1 MKNNKNIMAL
11 PAILALAVGLAGGYW
26 YAITIEQDSPQVA
39 HQVESKSTEAKA
51 LFYRNPM
58 NPGVTSP
65 VPVKDEMGMDYIPVY
80 ADDPK
85 KDKEIVGTVSID
97 PVIEQNIGVRT
108 VVAKIQ
114 ILNQQVRAVGRVD
127 YNEELLYRIHPKVE
141 GWVEELYVK
150 ITGEEVKND
159 TILLSIYSPQLVASQ
174 QEYLLALN
182 NFQVLGNSPIK
193 DIRKGAEELLE
204 SSKKRL
210 EFLDVPE
217 HQLKEL
223 TEKNVV
229 KKSLHIHSPY
239 KGVVIDI
246 GIREGDYV
254 TPKTPIYSIA
264 DLSKVWVYA
273 DVYDFELPWIK
284 KNDIAEMTL
293 AAVPDRLFE
302 GTVAYIYPYME
313 KKNRTVKVRLE
324 FNNSDGL
331 LRPDMF
337 ANVTIKAG
345 NNIEAVVLPSEA
357 IVRSGKRDQ
366 VFIRRGKGKFEPR
379 EVKIGITSAGMTQIL
394 EGVEPGE
401 VVVTSSQFL
410 IDSESKL
417 REATAKMMEALSA
430 GSDRQ
435 EQADG
440 AEDMDMSDL
449 GMENLSDKELDMSD
463 MTLENLK

>member
-1 MKNNKNIMAL
+1 MSNQKAKVIL
-11 PAILALAVGLAGGYW
+11 PVILALSAGISGGYW
-26 YAITIEQDSPQVA
+26 YANTMKQEPVQVSQ
-39 HQVESKSTEAKA
+39 QVESKNTEAKA

-58 NPGVTSP
+58 NPGITSS
-65 VPVKDEMGMDYIPVY
+65 VPAKDEMGMDYIPVY

-85 KDKEIVGTVSID
+85 KDKEVVGTVSID

-108 VVAKIQ
+108 VVAKKQ

-239 KGVVIDI
+239 KGVIIDI
-246 GIREGDYV
+246 GIH
-254 TPKTPIYSIA
+254 I
-264 DLSKVWVYA
+264 
-273 DVYDFELPWIK
+273 
-284 KNDIAEMTL
+284 
-293 AAVPDRLFE
+293 
-302 GTVAYIYPYME
+302 
-313 KKNRTVKVRLE
+313 
-324 FNNSDGL
+324 NS
-331 LRPDMF
+331 
-337 ANVTIKAG
+337 
-345 NNIEAVVLPSEA
+345 
-357 IVRSGKRDQ
+357 
-366 VFIRRGKGKFEPR
+366 
-379 EVKIGITSAGMTQIL
+379 
-394 EGVEPGE
+394 
-401 VVVTSSQFL
+401 
-410 IDSESKL
+410 
-417 REATAKMMEALSA
+417 
-430 GSDRQ
+430 
-435 EQADG
+435 
-440 AEDMDMSDL
+440 L
-449 GMENLSDKELDMSD
+449 G
-463 MTLENLK
+463 